1 MYVPLIAGTKVS
13 HNSGIPASED
23 NLTSGVQVDGNGNM
37 APALVGHK
45 PRNICHLEMI
55 DPSLGLGSC
64 DLVPEIFVE

>member
-23 NLTSGVQVDGNGNM
+23 NLASGVQVDGNGNM

-45 PRNICHLEMI
+45 P
-55 DPSLGLGSC
+55 
-64 DLVPEIFVE
+64 